1 MEVRNQRCMT
11 KRFLGVLAC
20 AVGASVFF
28 AFLGACSRE
37 EVPPPAAG
45 HQADVRTVV
54 IPVEGM
60 SCSACA
66 ASVKKTLTAKDGVSK
81 VEVNLAERT
90 VRVRF
95 DPDKISPDRLASAI
109 NDLGYRASPPSGR
122 K

>member
-11 KRFLGVLAC
+11 KRFLGLLTC
-20 AVGASVFF
+20 ALGASFFF

-66 ASVKKTLTAKDGVSK
+66 ASVKKTLTAKEGVSR
-81 VEVNLAERT
+81 VEVNLAERA

-95 DPDKISPDRLASAI
+95 DPDKVSPDRLASAI
-109 NDLGYRASPPSGR
+109 NELGYQSSLPSGP